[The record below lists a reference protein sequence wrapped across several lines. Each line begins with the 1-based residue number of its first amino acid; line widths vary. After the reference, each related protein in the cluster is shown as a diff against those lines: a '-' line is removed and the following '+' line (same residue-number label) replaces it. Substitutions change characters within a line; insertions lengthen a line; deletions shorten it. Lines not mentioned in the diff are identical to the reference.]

1 MDFFLTRWIFYF
13 STAIHWLFSWILA
26 SWIEIWKK
34 KSCIS
39 IHSDYLL
46 ELDYLGRNHVISCT
60 HYGLSYV
67 KKTIYIYSVVIINVC
82 VESFSLLHNFM
93 AFIDMLLLLFL
104 FRSLIRFNDFS
115 AFIIKLVITIYRIE
129 ICQWINSAVETSCKN
144 DIYKS
149 NHLKFLLH
157 WPWNNAFIMTNK
169 IWHLYCLFFWH
180 CDYTILLRMM
190 KSQQHRYIFAYM
202 YCIHSYL
209 SFFLFFTSIYTHI

>member
-1 MDFFLTRWIFYF
+1 MWIFSSHAGFFIFQLLYTDCSREF
-13 STAIHWLFSWILA
+13 SHRELKL
-26 SWIEIWKK
+26 KK

-93 AFIDMLLLLFL
+93 AFIDMLLLFL

-129 ICQWINSAVETSCKN
+129 ICQWIN
-144 DIYKS
+144 
-149 NHLKFLLH
+149 
-157 WPWNNAFIMTNK
+157 
-169 IWHLYCLFFWH
+169 
-180 CDYTILLRMM
+180 
-190 KSQQHRYIFAYM
+190 
-202 YCIHSYL
+202 
-209 SFFLFFTSIYTHI
+209 